1 MTDVA
6 SEILGPTKI
15 VLADANVLYSR
26 VLRDYLVYAADE
38 GVISIRWSRLILS
51 EAMKHL
57 QANNAT
63 FDDEHA
69 ELLIGLLNRAYP
81 RAEVTPT
88 AAARR
93 KVNKLDMPDE
103 GDRHVL
109 AAAMSARAEI
119 LCTNNVKDFPAE
131 AMESVQIELL
141 SADALLSWLV
151 AAHPSQMLAAHWTA
165 VARLTGATDSST
177 VSALRRAAAIQTAD
191 LMEALLERS

>member
-1 MTDVA
+1 MTGAAPEVP
-6 SEILGPTKI
+6 SPPKV
-15 VLADANVLYSR
+15 VLADADVLYSR

-38 GVISIRWSRLILS
+38 GVISITWSRLILT
-51 EAMKHL
+51 ELTRHL

-69 ELLIGLLNRAYP
+69 ELLIDLLNRAYP

-93 KVNKLDMPDE
+93 KVNKLDMPDDD
-103 GDRHVL
+103 DRHVL
-109 AAAMSARAEI
+109 AVAVSASAEV
-119 LCTNNVKDFPAE
+119 LCTNNVKDFPPE
-131 AMESVQIELL
+131 AMASVQIELL
-141 SADALLSWLV
+141 TADVLLARLG
-151 AAHPSQMLAAHWTA
+151 AAHPSQMLAAHRTA
-165 VARLTGATDSST
+165 LARLTGATDSST